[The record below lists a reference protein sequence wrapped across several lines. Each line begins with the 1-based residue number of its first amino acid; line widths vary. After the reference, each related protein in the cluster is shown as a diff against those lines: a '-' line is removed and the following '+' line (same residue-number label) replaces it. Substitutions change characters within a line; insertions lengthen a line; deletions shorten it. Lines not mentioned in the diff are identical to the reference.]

1 MAPTVCLST
10 NPLGGDEP
18 ADRSV
23 RCAPGDVAMLSK
35 KTTAK
40 TPAPIAAIDAP
51 GQFLKIINMMLS
63 TRLTERLG
71 FTPRLV
77 AGVEHDVRVFL

>member
-1 MAPTVCLST
+1 
-10 NPLGGDEP
+10 
-18 ADRSV
+18 
-23 RCAPGDVAMLSK
+23 MLSK

-40 TPAPIAAIDAP
+40 TPAPIAATDAP

-77 AGVEHDVRVFL
+77 AGVEHDVRVLCSGSWQSPV